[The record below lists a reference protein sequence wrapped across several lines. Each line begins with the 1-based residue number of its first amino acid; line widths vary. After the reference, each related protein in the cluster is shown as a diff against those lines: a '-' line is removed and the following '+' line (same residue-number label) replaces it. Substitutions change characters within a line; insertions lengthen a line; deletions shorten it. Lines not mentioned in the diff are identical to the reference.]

1 MPAREKHMDQDETL
15 QDRNG
20 HGQGAFGQSQPI
32 TDKPAPAQAKN
43 STNGNGAGRFLQ
55 PRAAQPDGQGETAPR
70 SIPVKSMLGT
80 SSGAVDA
87 SLGAVGAW
95 PSVPNNRDANA
106 YSPNQPN
113 VYPPNQPGALPTPPA
128 LRSPGAMSAADA
140 GRLAWEAA
148 DSWGDVSYTIRMT
161 ANMAAGLSYALWWVT
176 GIVFW
181 FGEKRNRYVRFH
193 AWQSLMWTAALT
205 VLAVIGFLLTSWVL
219 TSAASLH
226 QPMLD
231 ALGQALKW
239 IFILGI
245 LGLWLWPMVAAFT
258 GHYLRLPWIFGKSA
272 ERYSALPRDPVRRQG
287 A

>member
-1 MPAREKHMDQDETL
+1 LAGKPAREKHMDQDQSS
-15 QDRNG
+15 QDHNG
-20 HGQGAFGQSQPI
+20 YDDDAFGQSQPI
-32 TDKPAPAQAKN
+32 TNKPVPVQSKN
-43 STNGNGAGRFLQ
+43 STNGNGAGSFEQ
-55 PRAAQPDGQGETAPR
+55 SQGNQQYKQGETAPR

-80 SSGAVDA
+80 PGLAGDA
-87 SLGAVGAW
+87 SLGAVAAW
-95 PSVPNNRDANA
+95 PSIPDNRAA
-106 YSPNQPN
+106 SA
-113 VYPPNQPGALPTPPA
+113 YPPNQPGALPTPPA
-128 LRSPGAMSAADA
+128 LRSPAAMTAEDA
-140 GRLAWEAA
+140 RRLSWEAA
-148 DSWGDVSYTIRMT
+148 DSWGDVAYTIRMT

-176 GIVFW
+176 GILFW
-181 FGEKRNRYVRFH
+181 FAEKRNRYVRFH

-205 VLAVIGFLLTSWVL
+205 VLAVVGFLLTSFVF

-258 GHYLRLPWIFGKSA
+258 GHHLRLPWIFGKSA
-272 ERYSALPRDPVRRQG
+272 ERYSALPRDPVQRQG

>member
-1 MPAREKHMDQDETL
+1 MDQDQSS

-20 HGQGAFGQSQPI
+20 YDDDAFGQSQPI
-32 TDKPAPAQAKN
+32 TNKPVPVQSKS

-55 PRAAQPDGQGETAPR
+55 PQENQPDKQGETAPR

-80 SSGAVDA
+80 SNYTGDASIGAVA
-87 SLGAVGAW
+87 SW
-95 PSVPNNRDANA
+95 PSIPNDPAASA
-106 YSPNQPN
+106 YPANQPE
-113 VYPPNQPGALPTPPA
+113 ALPTPPA
-128 LRSPGAMSAADA
+128 LRAPAAMAGADA
-140 GRLAWEAA
+140 QQLSWEAA

-176 GIVFW
+176 GIIFW
-181 FGEKRNRYVRFH
+181 FAEKRNRYVRFH
-193 AWQSLMWTAALT
+193 AWQSLMWTAGLT
-205 VLAVIGFLLTSWVL
+205 VLSVAGFLLTSWVL

-258 GHYLRLPWIFGKSA
+258 GHHLRLPWIFGKSA